1 VLLTQLEQRA
11 VDCESALV
19 GPVYIPT
26 IVARRYKP
34 PTNNTLHGNAYV
46 HLGLV
51 KLDPY
56 VILGPGASVP
66 EEN

>member
-1 VLLTQLEQRA
+1 MLLTQLEQQT
-11 VDCESALV
+11 VDCESALA
-19 GPVYIPT
+19 GPANIPT

-34 PTNNTLHGNAYV
+34 PTNNSLHDNAYV